1 MLCTRFSLCEPGVM
15 CHSSAHGDARTDSDV
30 IEGQWR
36 DCQYAFQ
43 ESFGIVVLL
52 DDAEES
58 NISIPRE

>member
-1 MLCTRFSLCEPGVM
+1 M